1 MTIAPDT
8 TIGAVR
14 LRVADI
20 EGMHGFYEDAVG
32 LRTLG
37 RSDEVVALGA
47 DGGPRL
53 VELEGRPD
61 APLRPHR
68 STGLFHFALLVPSRI
83 ELARALRRLAAAR
96 WPLSG
101 ASDHLVSE
109 AIYLRDPE
117 GNGIEI
123 YRDRARD
130 EWPSEQGMLRMDTLP
145 LDIDGVMAEAPD
157 DGGPNGEAPSG
168 TTVGHVHLQVSDLA
182 AAERFYGGALGF
194 DVTVRGYP
202 GALFLSAGGYHH
214 HVGVNTWS
222 TAGAPP
228 PPPGARGLSR
238 FEVVLPG
245 LAELDREAERLE
257 AAGIEIRRDD
267 SGLQVT
273 DPSGIPILLRTEA
286 AG

>member
-14 LRVADI
+14 LRVA
-20 EGMHGFYEDAVG
+20 ELEEMEAFYENALG
-32 LRTLG
+32 LRALERDGET
-37 RSDEVVALGA
+37 VALRA
-47 DGGPRL
+47 DGGPPL
-53 VELEGRPD
+53 VELDGRAD
-61 APLRPHR
+61 APPRPHR
-68 STGLFHFALLVPSRI
+68 STGLFHFALLVPTRA
-83 ELARALRRLAAAR
+83 ELARALHRLAAEG

-123 YRDRARD
+123 YSDRSRE
-130 EWPSEQGMLRMDTLP
+130 EWPREGGSLRMDTLP
-145 LDIDGVMAEAPD
+145 LDLDGVL
-157 DGGPNGEAPSG
+157 GEAPGEGEGGAAPPG
-168 TTVGHVHLQVSDLA
+168 TSVGHVHLQVSDLA
-182 AAERFYGGALGF
+182 AAERFYGDVLGF

-202 GALFLSAGGYHH
+202 GALFFSAGGYHH

-222 TAGAPP
+222 TAGGPP

-238 FEVVLPG
+238 FEIVLPG

-257 AAGIEIRRDD
+257 TAGTEIRRDG
-267 SGLQVT
+267 SGVHVA
-273 DPSGIPILLRTEA
+273 DPSGNWILLRARDTP
-286 AG
+286 